1 MARKH
6 KRKRRAD
13 AIVFLVLAGFA
24 GWIIASYA
32 VPLFTAG
39 PSYDVVERADGYEIR
54 WYEELTVIQIELGGE
69 FEQARSDA
77 NSAFSDYRAGANLKY
92 PVVITT
98 IRGETS
104 EESTRLP
111 RTEPMLIEQE
121 PGTFTFSYIL
131 PGAYDADTAPRPTD
145 PRLRIR
151 TIPAR
156 HIAAISRSGGVAPGG
171 MANMQ
176 ETLRRR
182 LERDVRPTLYL
193 ASFMSAAYDAGW
205 LFPLFRRY
213 EIQVPVRQ

>member
-1 MARKH
+1 MARKNR
-6 KRKRRAD
+6 RKRRAD
-13 AIVFLVLAGFA
+13 AVVFLVLAGFA
-24 GWIIASYA
+24 GWIIASYV

-39 PSYDVVERADGYEIR
+39 PSYEVIEQADGYEIR
-54 WYEELTVIQIELGGE
+54 RYDEFTVIQIELEGV
-69 FEQARSDA
+69 FDQARSEA
-77 NSAFSDYRAGANLKY
+77 NGVFAKYRAGANLKY

-98 IRGETS
+98 IRGETT

-111 RTEPMLIEQE
+111 RTAPMLIEQE

-131 PGAYDADTAPRPTD
+131 PGEYDADTAPRPTD

-156 HIAAISRSGGVAPGG
+156 YVAAISSSGGVAPGR

-213 EIQVPVRQ
+213 EIQVPVRN